1 MERPMKRIAYA
12 ALATV
17 SGLVLLFSYRTSTG
31 AEIPTANAAAPAAS
45 TGTSGSAGSGTGS
58 NSGSEAG
65 TGSDTDSSDSASGSG
80 SASGSDATGG
90 TTGSSTTSASSGLKD
105 GTFTGDAASTRYGP
119 VQVQVTVS
127 RGRIASVDVVD
138 YPNEN
143 PRDRQIN
150 QQAVPMLISE
160 TTSAQSAQIDM
171 ISGATYTSRGYQQSL
186 QSALDQATS

>member
-45 TGTSGSAGSGTGS
+45 TGASGSASGTGS
-58 NSGSEAG
+58 NSGPESG
-65 TGSDTDSSDSASGSG
+65 TGSNTDSSDSASGSG

-90 TTGSSTTSASSGLKD
+90 TTGSSTTSSGLKD

-127 RGRIASVDVVD
+127 GGRIASVDVVE

>member
-12 ALATV
+12 MLATV

-45 TGTSGSAGSGTGS
+45 TGTSGSGTG
-58 NSGSEAG
+58 
-65 TGSDTDSSDSASGSG
+65 SGSG
-80 SASGSDATGG
+80 STPNDSTSGSGSGTDTGSG
-90 TTGSSTTSASSGLKD
+90 SGSGSTTGTDGTGSTTGSGTTSSGLKD

-127 RGRIASVDVVD
+127 GGSIASVDVVE

-150 QQAVPMLISE
+150 QQAVPMLVSE

-171 ISGATYTSRGYQQSL
+171 ISGATYTSRAYQQSL
-186 QSALDQATS
+186 QSALDQAKS

>member
-12 ALATV
+12 MLATV

-45 TGTSGSAGSGTGS
+45 TGTSG
-58 NSGSEAG
+58 AG
-65 TGSDTDSSDSASGSG
+65 TGSGSGTTSNDSASGTDTGSG
-80 SASGSDATGG
+80 SGSTSGTDGTGS
-90 TTGSSTTSASSGLKD
+90 TSGSSTTSSGLKD
-105 GTFTGDAASTRYGP
+105 GTFTGDAADTRYGP
-119 VQVQVTVS
+119 VQVQITVS
-127 RGRIASVDVVD
+127 GGSISSVDVVE

-150 QQAVPMLISE
+150 QQAVPMLVSE

-171 ISGATYTSRGYQQSL
+171 ISGATYTSQGYQQSL

>member
-12 ALATV
+12 MLATV

-45 TGTSGSAGSGTGS
+45 TGTSG
-58 NSGSEAG
+58 AG
-65 TGSDTDSSDSASGSG
+65 TGSGSGTTSNDSASGTDTGSG
-80 SASGSDATGG
+80 SGSGSTSGTDGTGS
-90 TTGSSTTSASSGLKD
+90 TTGSSTTSSGLKD
-105 GTFTGDAASTRYGP
+105 GTFTGDAADTRYGP
-119 VQVQVTVS
+119 VQVQITVS
-127 RGRIASVDVVD
+127 GGSISSVDVVE

-150 QQAVPMLISE
+150 QQAVPMLVSE

-171 ISGATYTSRGYQQSL
+171 ISGATYTSQGYQQSL
-186 QSALDQATS
+186 QSALDQAKS

>member
-17 SGLVLLFSYRTSTG
+17 SGLVLLLSYRTSTG

-45 TGTSGSAGSGTGS
+45 TGASGSASGTGS
-58 NSGSEAG
+58 NSGSESG
-65 TGSDTDSSDSASGSG
+65 TGSDTDSSDSESGSG

-90 TTGSSTTSASSGLKD
+90 TTGSSATTSSGLKD

-127 RGRIASVDVVD
+127 GGRIASVDVVE

-186 QSALDQATS
+186 QSALDQAKS

>member
-12 ALATV
+12 MLATV

-45 TGTSGSAGSGTGS
+45 TGTSGSGTGSGSGSTPNDSTSGSGTGS
-58 NSGSEAG
+58 GSGSTTGTDG
-65 TGSDTDSSDSASGSG
+65 TGS
-80 SASGSDATGG
+80 
-90 TTGSSTTSASSGLKD
+90 TTGSGTTSSGLKD
-105 GTFTGDAASTRYGP
+105 GTFTGDAVSTRYGP

-127 RGRIASVDVVD
+127 GGSIASVDVVE

-150 QQAVPMLISE
+150 QQAVPMLVTE
-160 TTSAQSAQIDM
+160 TTSAQSGQIDM
-171 ISGATYTSRGYQQSL
+171 ISGATYTSLGYQQSL
-186 QSALDQATS
+186 QSALDQAKS

>member
-12 ALATV
+12 MLATV

-45 TGTSGSAGSGTGS
+45 TGTSGSGTGSGSGSTPSDSTSGSGTGS
-58 NSGSEAG
+58 GSTTGTDG
-65 TGSDTDSSDSASGSG
+65 TGST
-80 SASGSDATGG
+80 TG
-90 TTGSSTTSASSGLKD
+90 TTTSSGLKD

-127 RGRIASVDVVD
+127 GGSIASVDVVE

-150 QQAVPMLISE
+150 QQAVPMLVSE

-186 QSALDQATS
+186 QSALDQAKS

>member
-12 ALATV
+12 MLATV

-45 TGTSGSAGSGTGS
+45 TGASG
-58 NSGSEAG
+58 AG
-65 TGSDTDSSDSASGSG
+65 TGSGSGTTSNDSASGTDTGSG
-80 SASGSDATGG
+80 SGSTSGTDGTGS
-90 TTGSSTTSASSGLKD
+90 TTGSSTTSSGLKD
-105 GTFTGDAASTRYGP
+105 GTFTGDAADTRYGP
-119 VQVQVTVS
+119 VQVQITVS
-127 RGRIASVDVVD
+127 GGSISSVDVVE

-150 QQAVPMLISE
+150 QQAVPTLVSE

-171 ISGATYTSRGYQQSL
+171 ISGATYTSQGYQQSL
-186 QSALDQATS
+186 QSALDQAKS

>member
-12 ALATV
+12 MLATV

-45 TGTSGSAGSGTGS
+45 TGTSGSGTG
-58 NSGSEAG
+58 
-65 TGSDTDSSDSASGSG
+65 SGSG
-80 SASGSDATGG
+80 STPNDSTSGSGSGSGSGSSSGSGSTTGTDGTGSTTG
-90 TTGSSTTSASSGLKD
+90 TTTSSGLKD

-119 VQVQVTVS
+119 VQVQVTES
-127 RGRIASVDVVD
+127 GGSIASVDVVE

-150 QQAVPMLISE
+150 QQAVPMLVSE

-186 QSALDQATS
+186 QSALDQAKS

>member
-12 ALATV
+12 MLATV

-45 TGTSGSAGSGTGS
+45 TGTSGSGTGSGSGSTPNDSTSGSGTGS
-58 NSGSEAG
+58 TTGTDG
-65 TGSDTDSSDSASGSG
+65 TGST
-80 SASGSDATGG
+80 TG
-90 TTGSSTTSASSGLKD
+90 TTTSSGLKD

-127 RGRIASVDVVD
+127 GGSIASVDVVE

-150 QQAVPMLISE
+150 QQAVPMLVSE

-171 ISGATYTSRGYQQSL
+171 ISGATYTSQGYQQSL
-186 QSALDQATS
+186 QSALDQAKS

>member
-45 TGTSGSAGSGTGS
+45 TGTSGSASGTGS
-58 NSGSEAG
+58 NSGSESG

-90 TTGSSTTSASSGLKD
+90 TTGSSTTTSSGLKD

-127 RGRIASVDVVD
+127 GGRIASVDVVE

>member
-45 TGTSGSAGSGTGS
+45 TGASGSASGTGS
-58 NSGSEAG
+58 NSGSESG
-65 TGSDTDSSDSASGSG
+65 TGSNTDSSDSASGSG

-90 TTGSSTTSASSGLKD
+90 TTGSSTTTSSGLKD

-127 RGRIASVDVVD
+127 GGRIASVDVVE

>member
-12 ALATV
+12 MLATA

-45 TGTSGSAGSGTGS
+45 TGTSGSGTG
-58 NSGSEAG
+58 
-65 TGSDTDSSDSASGSG
+65 SGSG
-80 SASGSDATGG
+80 STPNDSTSGSGSGTDTGSG
-90 TTGSSTTSASSGLKD
+90 SGSGSTTGTDGTGSTTGSGTTSSGLKD

-127 RGRIASVDVVD
+127 GGSIASVDVVE

-150 QQAVPMLISE
+150 QQAVPMLVSE

-186 QSALDQATS
+186 QSALDQAKS

>member
-1 MERPMKRIAYA
+1 MKRIAYA

-45 TGTSGSAGSGTGS
+45 TGASGSASGTGS
-58 NSGSEAG
+58 NSGSESG
-65 TGSDTDSSDSASGSG
+65 TGSDTDSSDSASASG

-90 TTGSSTTSASSGLKD
+90 TTGSSTTTASSGLKD

-119 VQVQVTVS
+119 VQVQVQVS
-127 RGRIASVDVVD
+127 GGRIASVDVVD

>member
-12 ALATV
+12 MLATV

-45 TGTSGSAGSGTGS
+45 TGTSGSGTG
-58 NSGSEAG
+58 
-65 TGSDTDSSDSASGSG
+65 SGSG
-80 SASGSDATGG
+80 STPNDSTSGSGSGTDTGSG
-90 TTGSSTTSASSGLKD
+90 SGSTTGTDGTGSTTGSGTTSSGLKD

-127 RGRIASVDVVD
+127 GGSIASVDVVE

-150 QQAVPMLISE
+150 QQAVPMLVSE

-186 QSALDQATS
+186 QSALDQAKS